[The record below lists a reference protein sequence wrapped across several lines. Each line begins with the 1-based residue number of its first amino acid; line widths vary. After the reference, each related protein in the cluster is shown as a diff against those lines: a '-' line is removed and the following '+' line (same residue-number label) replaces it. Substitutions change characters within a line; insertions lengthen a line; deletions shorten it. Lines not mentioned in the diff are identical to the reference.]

1 MSVVDGLKHE
11 LHEAEHQ
18 LLVQLRLLRRN
29 LRAEGAAVK
38 GGQTLTVGQ
47 KIADTVAATMG
58 SWRFIIIQTS
68 ILVVWIVLNVTAYVQ
83 KWDPYPF
90 ILLNLALSFQ
100 AAYAA
105 PFIMMS
111 QNRQQDIDRREAE
124 EDHKINIKA
133 ELEIELL
140 HQKLDALRET
150 EVLNLTQAVADLT
163 ELLQLERDA
172 RAPAP
177 QPGPKRGAARKPAQK
192 PA

>member
-1 MSVVDGLKHE
+1 MSMVDEIKHE
-11 LHEAEHQ
+11 LHDAEHQ

-29 LRAEGAAVK
+29 LRSEHFAVK
-38 GGQTLTVGQ
+38 GSHDLTFGQR
-47 KIADTVAATMG
+47 IADRVAATMG
-58 SWRFIIIQTS
+58 SWNFIIIQTT
-68 ILVVWIVLNVTAYVQ
+68 ILVVWIILNVTAYVQ

-111 QNRQQDIDRREAE
+111 QNRQQDIDRREAA

-140 HQKLDALRET
+140 HQKIDALREK
-150 EVLNLTQAVADLT
+150 EVLFLTEAISDLT
-163 ELLQLERDA
+163 KLLKEA
-172 RAPAP
+172 RAGDTP
-177 QPGPKRGAARKPAQK
+177 KPATSS
-192 PA
+192 